1 MCLTHGT
8 SGNFTRPS
16 KENKKQDVLFYDAFL
31 ALNHLHALFDTLH
44 AHAAR
49 AVRNIACGIQNI
61 EKKKKDLIL

>member
-1 MCLTHGT
+1 M
-8 SGNFTRPS
+8 F
-16 KENKKQDVLFYDAFL
+16 FYDAVL

-61 EKKKKDLIL
+61 EKSDLLFCSHSISLLFV